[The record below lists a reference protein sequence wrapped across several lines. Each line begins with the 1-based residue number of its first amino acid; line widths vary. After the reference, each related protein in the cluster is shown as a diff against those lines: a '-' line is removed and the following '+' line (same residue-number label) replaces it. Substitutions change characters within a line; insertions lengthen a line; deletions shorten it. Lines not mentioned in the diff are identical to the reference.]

1 MPKIGNL
8 FGYIKKNQDLGL
20 VLAPGLNHFNY
31 ESGVESEIRNALEQN
46 IDENRPRYF
55 GPQCHLQRTL
65 RKRSWLSKH
74 PIARNALGASALAG
88 VSLWS
93 WVQFR
98 HAAHLSTL
106 PNTWRTS
113 IKEMILTAPDRQRDN
128 QIVQDTGKSIEQ
140 LTKEPS
146 KSKRAIPWGEVS
158 VGVGVLSTAYGTYKH
173 FHKNHSKGALDPHVL
188 GKRYT
193 VQNRWYPVG
202 RRSDSNVLNLNPS
215 FRGKLHQP
223 PNTSFCISQQELHGG
238 IHKTQSNI
246 QKHVKRFHRRNLTF
260 DQIST
265 RETLEHRANAIAGSI
280 IGLTLTGIVL
290 KNMAASIDTSTNSDL
305 FRRHLHFTSSSNVS
319 SSTFTGLT
327 LKVKQMGNALGIVVK
342 QSGEGRFHSIA
353 LLLELLLLCSIL
365 ATIYASRYTL
375 LRPRNNITKISRT
388 DVLNVNSFA
397 RSLSLSLLPTFFTL
411 VMLNISPMVAS
422 GDLELSAG
430 FHESKLPIS
439 FGSRVTYPSRLM
451 FQNYHSPSQSKLEI
465 RGRVGKETLKFRST
479 SESRARILD
488 EVYHFVHR
496 RVTTK
501 ELANNQRHLANY
513 WARPMKRASLTAWLV
528 GTISAVSGAKLT
540 SALLNADSKQK
551 NHGYDGHIIARL
563 YESETR
569 TRP

>member
-8 FGYIKKNQDLGL
+8 FEYNKKIQDLGL
-20 VLAPGLNHFNY
+20 VPGPDLNHFNH
-31 ESGVESEIRNALEQN
+31 ESSVESEIRNALEQN
-46 IDENRPRYF
+46 IDEKRPRYF
-55 GPQCHLQRTL
+55 GPQCAAAHLHRTL

-74 PIARNALGASALAG
+74 PIARNALGASALTG

-128 QIVQDTGKSIEQ
+128 QVVQDTKKSIEQ

-158 VGVGVLSTAYGTYKH
+158 VGMGVLSTAYGTYKH

-188 GKRYT
+188 GKPYT

-215 FRGKLHQP
+215 YRGKFHQP
-223 PNTSFCISQQELHGG
+223 PNTSFSTSQQELHGG

-246 QKHVKRFHRRNLTF
+246 QKHAKRFHRRNHTL
-260 DQIST
+260 DHIST
-265 RETLEHRANAIAGSI
+265 TETLEHRANTKAGSI
-280 IGLTLTGIVL
+280 IGLTLTGIVFM
-290 KNMAASIDTSTNSDL
+290 NMAASIDTSTSSDL
-305 FRRHLHFTSSSNVS
+305 FRRRLHFTSSSNAS

-327 LKVKQMGNALGIVVK
+327 LKVKQMGNALGIVLK

-375 LRPRNNITKISRT
+375 LRSRNNITKISRS

-397 RSLSLSLLPTFFTL
+397 RPLSILLLPTFFTL
-411 VMLNISPMVAS
+411 IMLNSSPMVAS
-422 GDLELSAG
+422 GDLEHLLDLTKANFPYHLG
-430 FHESKLPIS
+430 AEVHIPHE
-439 FGSRVTYPSRLM
+439 
-451 FQNYHSPSQSKLEI
+451 
-465 RGRVGKETLKFRST
+465 
-479 SESRARILD
+479 
-488 EVYHFVHR
+488 
-496 RVTTK
+496 
-501 ELANNQRHLANY
+501 
-513 WARPMKRASLTAWLV
+513 
-528 GTISAVSGAKLT
+528 
-540 SALLNADSKQK
+540 
-551 NHGYDGHIIARL
+551 
-563 YESETR
+563 
-569 TRP
+569 